1 MNHFPAESH
10 AALDAAS
17 MLTLIGR
24 RILGSSPRMTKK
36 GTSINC
42 RERPEDK
49 ADGTQK
55 PLFYPPNEIFGS
67 RNKLIEVP

>member
-1 MNHFPAESH
+1 MLSDYNENTYAFCALRFFRFSISLRYQFCMIFPP
-10 AALDAAS
+10 ALH
-17 MLTLIGR
+17 L
-24 RILGSSPRMTKK
+24 RIK

-55 PLFYPPNEIFGS
+55 PECTQS
-67 RNKLIEVP
+67 T

>member
-1 MNHFPAESH
+1 MGTSI
-10 AALDAAS
+10 ALLSGWEGFLRSVRLA
-17 MLTLIGR
+17 LETL
-24 RILGSSPRMTKK
+24 MTIK

-55 PLFYPPNEIFGS
+55 PECTQS
-67 RNKLIEVP
+67 T